1 MKVVQKILS
10 HGLLIAFMVAAFFIV
25 TNRAELFPQWFA
37 KLQASSSKAFS
48 EQPAAPAVPP
58 ARTVTRPLPEKT
70 VIKREGAAIEHAAPP
85 GDESGSG
92 ETASPLV
99 TAPGAE
105 LHPDESTAPAP
116 AAETAA
122 PAVEAPAPAET
133 LPPTAEPAG
142 PAAATPTP
150 AETLAP
156 TAAEPA
162 APVTAAPV
170 PAETP
175 PASEAVDET
184 GEAGGLTAW
193 QHPGAGAGS
202 EPSRYRPLA
211 SPNPADVEQPAGVDT
226 PAQVAAEPAVEPAAG
241 TATPESIA
249 IPEPSSAAASTQ
261 PAQTAVTGTTV
272 GPQITASDAQ
282 LEQELKEVR
291 GLYWRRDLSGAAA
304 GYQSISKAYPDNANV
319 WGEMGNFYYTL
330 RQTGAATAAY
340 SRAIEL
346 LMQQG
351 DESRARQLLD
361 VLYRLDASAARKL
374 EMRLQHTGG

>member
-37 KLQASSSKAFS
+37 KLQASSSKAVS

-70 VIKREGAAIEHAAPP
+70 VIKREGAAVEQAAPP

-92 ETASPLV
+92 ETASPLA

-116 AAETAA
+116 AAGT
-122 PAVEAPAPAET
+122 PAPAET
-133 LPPTAEPAG
+133 LPS
-142 PAAATPTP
+142 
-150 AETLAP
+150 
-156 TAAEPA
+156 AAEPA
-162 APVTAAPV
+162 APATAAPV

-184 GEAGGLTAW
+184 GEAGGVTAW
-193 QHPGAGAGS
+193 QHPGASAGS
-202 EPSRYRPLA
+202 EPSRYRPLT

-226 PAQVAAEPAVEPAAG
+226 PAQVAAEPAAEPAAG
-241 TATPESIA
+241 TATPEGA
-249 IPEPSSAAASTQ
+249 ATPEPSSVAAPTQ
-261 PAQTAVTGTTV
+261 PAETAVTGTTV

-304 GYQSISKAYPDNANV
+304 GYQSISKAYPDNADV